1 MIKPLRK
8 YRKDGRLYE
17 RRAETAAALL
27 LLESLSLE
35 QLVQRAKV
43 RAKTDPLYLP
53 SECLLHFIR
62 RSKRDNSDRIFESL
76 FRILLARVESA
87 ATLRGEILR
96 LPNGKIAIT
105 TFGTKVR
112 DHVVDR
118 FLARLVSDRD
128 GYDER
133 LDYFE
138 VNFSHAIA
146 SLRATAKSN
155 AADEGKR
162 SQPLSDH
169 DDEEVSAE
177 VEKAAGSFDP
187 FDASKIDD
195 GNYRFRLFAAIKKLP
210 DKERHVVALL
220 FKEYPIE
227 SNDPDKPSICKILG
241 CVEKTVRN
249 RRDRAFEKLKTALSE
264 EEIDA

>member
-1 MIKPLRK
+1 MIEPLRK
-8 YRKDGRLYE
+8 HRKDGRLYE
-17 RRAETAAALL
+17 RRAETTAALC

-43 RAKTDPLYLP
+43 RAKTDPLYLS
-53 SECLLHFIR
+53 SECLLHRIR
-62 RSKRDNSDRIFESL
+62 KCKQHNSDRLFESL
-76 FRILLARVESA
+76 FRILMARVESA
-87 ATLRGEILR
+87 ATLRSEIYR

-105 TFGTKVR
+105 AFGTKVR
-112 DHVVDR
+112 DYVVDR
-118 FLARLVSDRD
+118 FLARLIADRD

-146 SLRATAKSN
+146 SLRATAKKR
-155 AADEGKR
+155 AADEENR
-162 SQPLSDH
+162 SQRLSTN
-169 DDEEVSAE
+169 DDEEVSAA
-177 VEKAAGSFDP
+177 VEKAAGAFDP
-187 FDASKIDD
+187 FEVSKIDD

-210 DKERHVVALL
+210 EKERHVVALL

-227 SNDPDKPSICKILG
+227 SNDPSKLSICKILG